1 MFALVAD
8 QINAAHPPLFHSKI
22 SGKFELTYRNILE
35 GFCFGVQ
42 SAQDFASRG
51 ISVRVQDAVTAV
63 RALTSKSQLG
73 AFAVEFRAPLNQ
85 LLEAL
90 RTFFHQH
97 FGGIG
102 VAQPIAGVECVL
114 EMKADLVFVAERGR
128 NSSLRQLGRGVFEF
142 PLASTTTRPAAD

>member
-1 MFALVAD
+1 MKLDELHIADFRTGAKCHGESVARGHGRIGGVAIKLSQPTCGEQHSGSGHLLMFALVAD

-73 AFAVEFRAPLNQ
+73 AFAVEFRAPLHQ
-85 LLEAL
+85 LLDSL
-90 RTFFHQH
+90 RTFSHY
-97 FGGIG
+97 
-102 VAQPIAGVECVL
+102 
-114 EMKADLVFVAERGR
+114 
-128 NSSLRQLGRGVFEF
+128 
-142 PLASTTTRPAAD
+142 